1 MRSCTGK
8 PSEAV
13 HASFSGYVAR
23 EMGRA
28 EALLKVVGSRP
39 ENLVDNLFTLMP
51 SGSPADF
58 QRILEL
64 KAGRRQSSQTRTTL
78 CIVPGWGG
86 SSSHVEWMALPCR
99 CRTCACACSYY
110 VMLIKPQASRES
122 VSCFWTLSVTSL
134 QVCR

>member
-1 MRSCTGK
+1 MLVSVLQPLSEQPTCERMHGLGRATCALAGK

-23 EMGRA
+23 EMGKA

-64 KAGRRQSSQTRTTL
+64 KARRR
-78 CIVPGWGG
+78 W
-86 SSSHVEWMALPCR
+86 LP
-99 CRTCACACSYY
+99 
-110 VMLIKPQASRES
+110 
-122 VSCFWTLSVTSL
+122 
-134 QVCR
+134 

>member
-1 MRSCTGK
+1 MVSDLQLPYEQPICGQMHGLGRATCALAGK
-8 PSEAV
+8 PSEEV

-23 EMGRA
+23 EMGKA

-64 KAGRRQSSQTRTTL
+64 KARR
-78 CIVPGWGG
+78 
-86 SSSHVEWMALPCR
+86 H
-99 CRTCACACSYY
+99 
-110 VMLIKPQASRES
+110 
-122 VSCFWTLSVTSL
+122 CFP
-134 QVCR
+134 

>member
-1 MRSCTGK
+1 MHGLGTSTCRHAGK

-23 EMGRA
+23 EMGKA

-64 KAGRRQSSQTRTTL
+64 KARPPLLPMRATSTPGR
-78 CIVPGWGG
+78 GW
-86 SSSHVEWMALPCR
+86 W
-99 CRTCACACSYY
+99 
-110 VMLIKPQASRES
+110 Q
-122 VSCFWTLSVTSL
+122 
-134 QVCR
+134 

>member
-1 MRSCTGK
+1 MQLGSEQPSTGQDALCQKGASTCGPAGK
-8 PSEAV
+8 PGEAV

-23 EMGRA
+23 EMGKA

-64 KAGRRQSSQTRTTL
+64 KARRPRCPMQIGRGFL
-78 CIVPGWGG
+78 IVAGG
-86 SSSHVEWMALPCR
+86 SICSQHLAWTRLPCR
-99 CRTCACACSYY
+99 CRICAVRVHAAVWC
-110 VMLIKPQASRES
+110 
-122 VSCFWTLSVTSL
+122 
-134 QVCR
+134 